1 MNRFRCCDETLQRAK
16 KVHFGARRQLD
27 ILAMTEQVLV
37 TRRGQTTIPARIR
50 KKLGIREGTK
60 LEVEIIDNKVV
71 FSKAPSISDLDGK
84 SKLSREQ
91 AFRLLDKMRLEEE

>member
-1 MNRFRCCDETLQRAK
+1 
-16 KVHFGARRQLD
+16 
-27 ILAMTEQVLV
+27 MTEQVLV

-50 KKLGIREGTK
+50 KKLGIQEGTR
-60 LEVEIIDNKVV
+60 LEVEVVGDKVI

-91 AFRLLDKMRLEEE
+91 AFRLLDEMRTEDL